1 MIEKAPIEKILFLD
15 IETVPQIYK
24 YEDLDDETKK
34 QFQLKNRFHKP
45 NTTNFEVLL
54 KDERIQ
60 SAGIADDQLKK
71 LFEVMGEME
80 VQTYEE
86 IYQLIGSILSEFG
99 KIVCISVGFV
109 HETRTGREIRLK
121 SYYHDDEE
129 TLLKGFIKLLDEN
142 KFNFPILCGH
152 NAKEF
157 DFPYICRRMLIN
169 GIELPETLNISG
181 KKPWEIAHL
190 DTMELWKFGDFKAY
204 TSLAL
209 LCHVFNIPTPKDD
222 ISGADVARVYYEE
235 NDLERIKVYCE
246 KDVVALIQLFLRMRG
261 DALVEGA
268 DIHYS

>member
-1 MIEKAPIEKILFLD
+1 MLKKVQLDKVLFLD
-15 IETVPQIYK
+15 IETVPQVYQFQ
-24 YEDLDDETKK
+24 DLDE
-34 QFQLKNRFHKP
+34 KP
-45 NTTNFEVLL
+45 KE
-54 KDERIQ
+54 
-60 SAGIADDQLKK
+60 
-71 LFEVMGEME
+71 LFEMKTRFMQNDEKSFESLYNERGG
-80 VQTYEE
+80 
-86 IYQLIGSILSEFG
+86 IYAEFG

-109 HETRTGREIRLK
+109 HETSHGKQLRMK
-121 SYYHDDEE
+121 SFYHDDEE
-129 TLLKGFIKLLDEN
+129 TLLKQFKNLLDEKYN
-142 KFNFPILCGH
+142 SPYHILCGH

-222 ISGADVARVYYEE
+222 ISGADVARVYFEDK
-235 NDLERIKVYCE
+235 DLERIKVYCE

-261 DALVEGA
+261 DALVDDC